1 MKKYKLT
8 NEEIRVGGKK
18 LRRIQALKTFGR
30 VHAGDIGGFVE
41 GEQNLSHEGK
51 AWVCG
56 NAVICDNAV
65 VCGNAVASGDAA
77 VCDDAG
83 AGAD

>member
-51 AWVCG
+51 AWVC
-56 NAVICDNAV
+56 D
-65 VCGNAVASGDAA
+65 NAVASGDAA
-77 VCDDAG
+77 VCDDAVVRG
-83 AGAD
+83 NAVV